1 MSGNFEVCPCGTLQR
16 LAQVEAERDALL
28 AVVQA
33 YIVWSEAEH
42 EKDPKSTTFRE
53 RIEMCREV
61 DELARATFAKVKG
74 GGNG

>member
-1 MSGNFEVCPCGTLQR
+1 MSGNFEVCPIGTQAR
-16 LAQVEAERDALL
+16 LAAAEAEREALL

-61 DELARATFAKVKG
+61 DELARAAIAKVKG